1 MGPKSE
7 DSSETENELLDF
19 SDLSQYSNEDK
30 KRKVSEEESSSL
42 NVFKKVK
49 LILDLCDRNIT
60 VEYRDADNDII
71 IIE

>member
-1 MGPKSE
+1 MISL
-7 DSSETENELLDF
+7 NF
-19 SDLSQYSNEDK
+19 FDLSEYTNDDK
-30 KRKVSEEESSSL
+30 KRKVSEEESNSL

-60 VEYRDADNDII
+60 IEYRDADNDII